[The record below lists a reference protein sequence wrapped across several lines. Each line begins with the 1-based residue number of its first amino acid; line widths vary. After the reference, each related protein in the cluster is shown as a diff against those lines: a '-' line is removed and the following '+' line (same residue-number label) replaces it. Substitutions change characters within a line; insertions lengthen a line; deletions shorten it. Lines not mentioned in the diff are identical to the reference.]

1 VYEAGVAGRGK
12 CEEGAFA
19 VGDLERF
26 WSGGGGGVVAG
37 AGLGRGTVG
46 GFGAFVAGWGTLR
59 VWIAVLRTL
68 SCSWEG
74 RLLSLLLSLLV
85 LMRVPE
91 VVAYGTLALGFVL
104 VLVFVVVL
112 VVVVTVVVVIR

>member
-26 WSGGGGGVVAG
+26 RGGGGGG
-37 AGLGRGTVG
+37 G
-46 GFGAFVAGWGTLR
+46 GFGAFWGWRCGVLR
-59 VWIAVLRTL
+59 VGGGGWWTFWG
-68 SCSWEG
+68 SWWEG
-74 RLLSLLLSLLV
+74 RLLSLLSLLLSLLG
-85 LMRVPE
+85 LMMRVPE
-91 VVAYGTLALGFVL
+91 IVAYGTLALGFVL
-104 VLVFVVVL
+104 VLVL